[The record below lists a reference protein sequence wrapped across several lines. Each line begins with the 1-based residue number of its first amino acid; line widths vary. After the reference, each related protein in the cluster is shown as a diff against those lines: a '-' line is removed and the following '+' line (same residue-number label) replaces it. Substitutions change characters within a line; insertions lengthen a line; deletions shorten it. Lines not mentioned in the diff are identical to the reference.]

1 MMVVFYFK
9 QKTAYEMR
17 ISDWISDLCSSDLVV
32 ASARV
37 DLVELDQLAT
47 AAAHQHQQGDKQ
59 HGQRLESD
67 ASHHHLVLLQA
78 GCTRPLLSALQVL
91 LSCPE
96 ERDDTTHQGNHGR
109 NRRSEERRLGKECAS
124 TCRSRRSPY
133 H

>member
-47 AAAHQHQQGDKQ
+47 AAAHQHQHGDKQ

-67 ASHHHLVLLQA
+67 ARHLHLVLLQA
-78 GCTRPLLSALQVL
+78 GCTRPLLSALHVL
-91 LSCPE
+91 LSCTE
-96 ERDDTTHQGNHGR
+96 ESDDTTHQGNHGR
-109 NRRSEERRLGKECAS
+109 NRGKAHRSEERRVGKEGVIKGK
-124 TCRSRRSPY
+124 
-133 H
+133 

>member
-1 MMVVFYFK
+1 MIRRPPKSTRTDTLFPYPTLFRS
-9 QKTAYEMR
+9 A
-17 ISDWISDLCSSDLVV
+17 VV

-47 AAAHQHQQGDKQ
+47 AAAHQHQQGDEQ
-59 HGQRLESD
+59 HSQRLESD

-96 ERDDTTHQGNHGR
+96 KRDDTTHQGNHGR
-109 NRRSEERRLGKECAS
+109 NRGDRKSKRLHYS
-124 TCRSRRSPY
+124 